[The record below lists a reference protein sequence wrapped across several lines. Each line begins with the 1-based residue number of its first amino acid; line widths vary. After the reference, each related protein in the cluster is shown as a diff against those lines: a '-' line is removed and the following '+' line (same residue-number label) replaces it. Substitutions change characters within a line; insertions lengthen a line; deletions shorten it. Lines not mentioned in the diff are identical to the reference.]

1 MLDGL
6 GDGFKTGKM
15 NDEIERRLVED
26 AVESFGVEEVD
37 FVEFRF
43 FAGDLLD
50 FVEDFDLTIGK
61 IVEDFDCMAL
71 I

>member
-1 MLDGL
+1 
-6 GDGFKTGKM
+6 M
-15 NDEIERRLVED
+15 NDKIESGLVED

-50 FVEDFDLTIGK
+50 FVEDFDLTVGK
-61 IVEDFDCMAL
+61 IVEDFDCMTL
-71 I
+71 V